1 MSAIVLR
8 TVLICLIRKRSFF
21 MILKYKLKS
30 SDNFVNVASVMKG
43 HFCVSSRLMSKLNKL
58 RLIFLNNESCFLSD
72 TVSKR

>member
-1 MSAIVLR
+1 
-8 TVLICLIRKRSFF
+8 